1 MTVFLELENYNYFVI
16 ALALLSFVIAVL
28 NLKFLDS
35 LGESLLVVDQK
46 QINKLVSVMVPAR
59 NEKEN
64 IGKCIDALLNQDHP
78 NLEILILDDAS
89 TDGTSEIIQEYA
101 QSDPRIQII
110 HGKELPVTWVG
121 KNWACHQL
129 ANKAKGDFL
138 LFVDADTILASGT
151 ISAAIHE
158 SVTRNINLLTLTPR
172 RTASCIT
179 ERLLFPFL
187 DWASF
192 SWIPMKTAHSTR
204 NPHLSATFGQFIL
217 FDRAAYSD
225 VGGHEAIHDNMFD
238 DFELGRLVKGKGLK
252 WMLFDGANW
261 VHVLAYKGNVDAFK
275 AVSRSLFPAVY
286 YRVSILMMLSVLIIG
301 LGLLPP
307 LTVLAGI
314 MSYPIE
320 IESLFAATLSIGL
333 VAIPWLILCRKFKH
347 SSLLV
352 PLYPVSMALILAVG
366 FHSMFTHGLGRTTWK
381 GRQVGKRK
389 IRL

>member
-1 MTVFLELENYNYFVI
+1 MTVFLEFENYNYLVI
-16 ALALLSFVIAVL
+16 ALALLSFIIAVL

-35 LGESLLVVDQK
+35 LGESLLAADQE

-59 NEKEN
+59 NEREN
-64 IGKCIDALLNQDHP
+64 IGRCIDALLKQDHP
-78 NLEILILDDAS
+78 YLEILILDDDS
-89 TDGTSEIIQEYA
+89 TDGTSEIIQECA
-101 QSDPRIQII
+101 QSDSRIRVIQ
-110 HGKELPVTWVG
+110 GKDLPARWVG

-129 ANKAKGDFL
+129 ANEAKGDFL
-138 LFVDADTILASGT
+138 LFVDADTILALGT

-158 SVTRNINLLTLTPR
+158 SVTRGIDLLTVTPR

-217 FDRAAYSD
+217 FERTAYSD
-225 VGGHEAIHDNMFD
+225 IGGHEAIHDNMFD
-238 DFELGRLVKGKGLK
+238 DFELGRLIKRRGLK

-261 VHVLAYKGNVDAFK
+261 VHVLAYKGNIDAFK

-286 YRVSILMMLSVLIIG
+286 YRVSILMVISILIIG

-314 MSYPIE
+314 LSYPIE
-320 IESLFAATLSIGL
+320 VASLFAATISIGL

-347 SSLLV
+347 SALMV
-352 PLYPVSMALILAVG
+352 PLYPLSMALILAVG
-366 FHSMFTHGLGRTTWK
+366 FHSMLTHGLGRTTWK
-381 GRQVGKRK
+381 GRQVGKRR